1 MPKRGVLETE
11 RCSRSFKNNSKLLK
25 VFQQAL
31 NKTFIEQYVSA
42 SSLLAH
48 LQTFSF
54 S

>member
-1 MPKRGVLETE
+1 MPKKDVLESE

-31 NKTFIEQYVSA
+31 NMTFIEQYVSA

>member
-1 MPKRGVLETE
+1 MPKRDTLESE

-31 NKTFIEQYVSA
+31 SKTFIEKYVSA
-42 SSLLAH
+42 CSLLAH

>member
-1 MPKRGVLETE
+1 MPKRGVLESE
-11 RCSRSFKNNSKLLK
+11 KCCRSFKNNSKLPK

-31 NKTFIEQYVSA
+31 NKTFIEPDVLA

>member
-11 RCSRSFKNNSKLLK
+11 RCARSFKNNSKLLK

-31 NKTFIEQYVSA
+31 NKTFTEQYVSA

-54 S
+54 N